1 MLYLLLCLATD
12 HCVPNV
18 EGGMYVSSEFQLGQV
33 YMGDGEEEETD
44 EVILFRPLY
53 VCVPHERIH
62 ANSLER
68 EGGVSRAA
76 SRMSMTRLSDR
87 LKFKEPRISVMT
99 SERTDHPRAEGDD
112 ASPSHIKPQQEGLSP
127 LFAQVDLESQFN
139 QRPSNDLTKGQLED
153 LSEQETEHA
162 NLGNSEVKV
171 NIEVT
176 DSHFETTRPDT

>member
-1 MLYLLLCLATD
+1 MVLYVTD

-33 YMGDGEEEETD
+33 YMGDGEEETD

-53 VCVPHERIH
+53 VCVPHERLQI
-62 ANSLER
+62 NSLEK

-87 LKFKEPRISVMT
+87 LKFKEPRVTVIS
-99 SERTDHPRAEGDD
+99 SEKDSAKTDSEE
-112 ASPSHIKPQQEGLSP
+112 ASPSHVTSHADGLSL

-139 QRPSNDLTKGQLED
+139 QKPSDDLTKGQLED
-153 LSEQETEHA
+153 VCEQDTDPHCSVK
-162 NLGNSEVKV
+162 NTDITNSEVKV
-171 NIEVT
+171 CLDVT
-176 DSHFETTRPDT
+176 DSHLELPKQT